1 MSATDA
7 DPQAEETRLRRG
19 SRTWGLIRRTLPLGR
34 SIGSLF
40 YLISIGLI
48 AGWIIAVF
56 FGASFYLLMPRPAKL
71 EPGVSPSST
80 NLNASSAEAPSLM
93 EATSMPDQLSIPPP
107 PELPQP
113 MGDAAADKD
122 RPAVAAGSQNAAS
135 QNAASQNAAKA
146 NPLPMPA
153 EAMMTHVAEEPPGQ
167 ALTVEPGTP
176 SPATVEAAPMLAPQM
191 QPSTAPEPRG
201 RSLTSRS
208 LSPRK
213 PLERR
218 PSNTRTV
225 QPRAPVSAI
234 EDVLHKHSGLLK

>member
-7 DPQAEETRLRRG
+7 DPQAERTRLRRG

-34 SIGSLF
+34 SIGSQF
-40 YLISIGLI
+40 YLISIGVI

-56 FGASFYLLMPRPAKL
+56 FGVSFYLLMPRPAKL

-93 EATSMPDQLSIPPP
+93 EATRMPDQLSTPPP
-107 PELPQP
+107 PKLPQP

-122 RPAVAAGSQNAAS
+122 RPAVVAGSQNAA
-135 QNAASQNAAKA
+135 NA

-153 EAMMTHVAEEPPGQ
+153 EATIAHVAEELPGQ
-167 ALTVEPGTP
+167 APTVEPGTP
-176 SPATVEAAPMLAPQM
+176 SSAAVGTAPMLAPQR

-208 LSPRK
+208 LSPHK
-213 PLERR
+213 PIERR
-218 PSNTRTV
+218 PSNTRTG
-225 QPRAPVSAI
+225 QPHAPVSAI
-234 EDVLHKHSGLLK
+234 EDVLHKHSRLLK

>member
-7 DPQAEETRLRRG
+7 DTQAERTRLRRE
-19 SRTWGLIRRTLPLGR
+19 SRTWGLIRRALPLRR
-34 SIGSLF
+34 SIGSLV

-71 EPGVSPSST
+71 EPSVTPSST
-80 NLNASSAEAPSLM
+80 SVNASSAEAPSLVG
-93 EATSMPDQLSIPPP
+93 ATSMPDQLSTPPP
-107 PELPQP
+107 PQLSQP
-113 MGDAAADKD
+113 MGDAAAGKD
-122 RPAVAAGSQNAAS
+122 RPAVVAGSQNAA
-135 QNAASQNAAKA
+135 NA

-153 EAMMTHVAEEPPGQ
+153 EATITHLAEQPPGQ
-167 ALTVEPGTP
+167 ALAVEPGTP
-176 SPATVEAAPMLAPQM
+176 SPAAVEAAPMLAPHRQL
-191 QPSTAPEPRG
+191 PTAPEPRR

-218 PSNTRTV
+218 PSNTRPA
-225 QPRAPVSAI
+225 QPHAPVSAI
-234 EDVLHKHSGLLK
+234 EDVLHKHSRVLK